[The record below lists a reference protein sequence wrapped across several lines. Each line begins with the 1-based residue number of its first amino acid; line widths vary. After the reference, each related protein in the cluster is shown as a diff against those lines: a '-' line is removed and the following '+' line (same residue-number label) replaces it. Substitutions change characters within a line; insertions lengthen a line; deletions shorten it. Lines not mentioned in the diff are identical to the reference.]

1 MLESILRWAAL
12 ALAGI
17 LNKFGDP
24 QLQAKLDK
32 YNADVAAV
40 EQLAKE
46 AEALARKS
54 EAEYKKSLAER
65 QAWDAL
71 LIESRKNEEIL
82 EQQLRDSQERAT
94 KIRDEADKAKAV
106 IDSRSDHDV
115 LRDKL

>member
-1 MLESILRWAAL
+1 MESILRWVAL

-17 LNKFGDP
+17 LNRFGDP
-24 QLQAKLDK
+24 ELQAKLDK

-54 EAEYKKSLAER
+54 EAAYKKSLAER
-65 QAWDAL
+65 QAWDVL
-71 LIESRKNEEIL
+71 LIESRKNEELL

-94 KIRDEADKAKAV
+94 KIQNDADKAKADLDRLSGGDRV
-106 IDSRSDHDV
+106 RVD
-115 LRDKL
+115 L